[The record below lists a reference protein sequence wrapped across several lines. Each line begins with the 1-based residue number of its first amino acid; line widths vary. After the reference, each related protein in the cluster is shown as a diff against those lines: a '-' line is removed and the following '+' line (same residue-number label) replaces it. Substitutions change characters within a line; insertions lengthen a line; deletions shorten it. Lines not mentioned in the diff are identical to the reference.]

1 MNCLAAT
8 AGLETARSTSYS
20 SRSRDNVRCN
30 LHRERC
36 LRLKCGMEYPKMD
49 GRRQSFNLVGASSG
63 FGTERKW
70 ARRFN
75 TVTKSSQSNVED
87 HMESI
92 EGTKGALLC
101 SSLTTD
107 TVEGMVAEGK
117 EAKEA
122 GADVAEIR
130 LDFLDKFEAD
140 KDLEYMLQNIPLPC
154 IVTYRPSWEGGKYN
168 GDEASRLATLKLAAA
183 LGADYVDVEF
193 LVAPVFFASKFES
206 SEHTKIIVSSH
217 DYKGTADDESLL
229 KLVKAIR
236 DVGADVVKF
245 ATTGQDISDGNRV
258 LKIVQK
264 TCKDGPI
271 IGLCMGE
278 KGQATRILATKYGG
292 YLTFGALSPERQTAP
307 GQPTIQQL
315 RKMYRLGSQTS
326 YTKVLGIVGN
336 PVSHRCVLFSRYMLF
351 LQHSFCSHGD
361 VLLIFAANRL
371 LSTMRH

>member
-1 MNCLAAT
+1 MEGRIEMNCLTAT
-8 AGLETARSTSYS
+8 AQVDAVRVRSTSRALL
-20 SRSRDNVRCN
+20 SRENVRCYS
-30 LHRERC
+30 HRERSVQ
-36 LRLKCGMEYPKMD
+36 LTRGMEYPKMD
-49 GRRQSFNLVGASSG
+49 WRRQVSNMGDATSG
-63 FGTERKW
+63 STVDRKW
-70 ARRFN
+70 PRRFN
-75 TVTKSSQSNVED
+75 AIVPRSHNTSEG
-87 HMESI
+87 HLESI
-92 EGTKGALLC
+92 EGNQGALLC
-101 SSLTTD
+101 SSLTAD

-117 EAKEA
+117 EAKEG

-140 KDLEYMLQNIPLPC
+140 KDLVYMLENIPLPC
-154 IVTYRPSWEGGKYN
+154 IVTYRPTWEGGKYD

-206 SEHTKIIVSSH
+206 SDKTKIIVSSH

-236 DVGADVVKF
+236 DVGADIVKF

-264 TCKDGPI
+264 ACKDGPV

-307 GQPTIQQL
+307 GQPTVQQL
-315 RKMYRLGSQTS
+315 RKLYRMGSQTS
-326 YTKVLGIVGN
+326 STKVLGIVGN
-336 PVSHRCVLFSRYMLF
+336 PVSHRYGFFRTCFGLRRMWT
-351 LQHSFCSHGD
+351 
-361 VLLIFAANRL
+361 IFARC
-371 LSTMRH
+371 